1 MIGDPALWRAAV
13 AAMSRRIAV
22 DLYAKLVALRA
33 DWHDDDPLA
42 QEDANRGGWI
52 AGLLPTR
59 PEWGRHDC
67 EHIRVAEGG

>member
-1 MIGDPALWRAAV
+1 MI

-22 DLYAKLVALRA
+22 HLYAKLVALRP

-52 AGLLPTR
+52 ADLLPTR
-59 PEWGRHDC
+59 PEWGRHDW